1 MTGEQEQV
9 LLIRQAD
16 QRGAHQRPLRQIK
29 RRLRQALRQLPRL
42 ALSILPPTQIVHR
55 QRQRVCRQN
64 VRLRL
69 PLDGDKPA
77 AQRFVA
83 GIERIQALPPGGQIQ
98 LAAQAQRQGNMV
110 SFTQAFQL
118 RQEPQTLLG
127 KRQRQRG
134 AAWHSLDR
142 RQRLIGSP
150 QLLRQCQQRRVGEQ
164 DLQRQLPFHLLQT
177 VGQTYRQQR
186 VPSQFEEVIVA
197 ADPLHVQQLAPDRRQ
212 QRFVFTLRRFVRCL
226 ALRPLRL
233 RQRPP
238 IQFAVRRQR
247 QRRHHHPGRRHHIVR
262 QRRAHMLP
270 QRARQRFFRHVR
282 GRHHPRHQPFVVA
295 HRPCIHHRFAH
306 RRVRRQRRLYL
317 PAFDAEAADFYLLI
331 VAPQVLDVAVR
342 QITRHVAGA
351 VHPPARRERIAQEA
365 LRRQFRPVQVAPRH
379 LHPADI
385 QLAHRPQRHRLPAL
399 VQQVDARVGD
409 RPPDRHRRPLRL
421 PRTVP
426 GGHVHRRLRRPIQV
440 MQLRLRQ
447 PAVKLRHQRRRQRF
461 PAAHHP
467 HHLPAA
473 RRRLPVRQEALQ
485 HRRHEVQRGDAV
497 LFDRAAQ
504 VVRILVPFRLRH
516 HQARADHQRPEEL
529 PHRDVEAE
537 RRFLQHRVRRR
548 QAVGLLH
555 PHQPVDHPAVFVHR
569 ALRFTGR
576 ARGVN
581 HVRQVRRLRA
591 RCRVLGAQ
599 RLRQRRLQRQLRR
612 RRLAQRRPAGG
623 VRQQQHRVGILQ
635 DVLQAFARIG
645 WIERH
650 IGAAGLEDTEQRR
663 HHVQAAFG
671 AHRHPAVRA
680 DAARYQRVR
689 QPVGAGVQLGVAQA
703 FRAAHQRGGV
713 RRAAHLL
720 LEQRRQR
727 LIQRVVTLGAVP
739 AMQQQFAFRLRHH
752 RQ

>member
-1 MTGEQEQV
+1 M
-9 LLIRQAD
+9 
-16 QRGAHQRPLRQIK
+16 
-29 RRLRQALRQLPRL
+29 
-42 ALSILPPTQIVHR
+42 
-55 QRQRVCRQN
+55 
-64 VRLRL
+64 
-69 PLDGDKPA
+69 
-77 AQRFVA
+77 
-83 GIERIQALPPGGQIQ
+83 
-98 LAAQAQRQGNMV
+98 
-110 SFTQAFQL
+110 
-118 RQEPQTLLG
+118 
-127 KRQRQRG
+127 
-134 AAWHSLDR
+134 
-142 RQRLIGSP
+142 
-150 QLLRQCQQRRVGEQ
+150 
-164 DLQRQLPFHLLQT
+164 
-177 VGQTYRQQR
+177 
-186 VPSQFEEVIVA
+186 
-197 ADPLHVQQLAPDRRQ
+197 
-212 QRFVFTLRRFVRCL
+212 
-226 ALRPLRL
+226 
-233 RQRPP
+233 
-238 IQFAVRRQR
+238 
-247 QRRHHHPGRRHHIVR
+247 
-262 QRRAHMLP
+262 
-270 QRARQRFFRHVR
+270 
-282 GRHHPRHQPFVVA
+282 
-295 HRPCIHHRFAH
+295 
-306 RRVRRQRRLYL
+306 RRQRRLYL
-317 PAFDAEAADFYLLI
+317 AAFDAETADFHLLVI
-331 VAPQVLDVAVR
+331 APQVLDVAVR
-342 QITRHVAGA
+342 QIARHVTGA
-351 VHPPARRERIAQEA
+351 VHSPARRERIAQEA
-365 LRRQFRPVQVAPRH
+365 LRRQLGPIQIAPRH

-385 QLAHRPQRHRLPAL
+385 QLAHRPQRHRLPVI

-409 RPPDRHRRPLRL
+409 RPPDRHRHPVRL

-426 GGHVHRRLRRPIQV
+426 GGDVHRRLRRPIQV

-467 HHLPAA
+467 HHLAAA

-485 HRRHEVQRGDAV
+485 HRRHKVQRGDAV

-569 ALRFTGR
+569 ALRFTR
-576 ARGVN
+576 RTRGVN

-591 RCRVLGAQ
+591 PFRVLGAQ

-635 DVLQAFARIG
+635 DVLQALARIG
-645 WIERH
+645 RIERH

-703 FRAAHQRGGV
+703 FRSAHQRDGV

-720 LEQRRQR
+720 LEQRRQG
-727 LIQRVVTLGAVP
+727 LIQRVVTLGTVP

>member
-1 MTGEQEQV
+1 M
-9 LLIRQAD
+9 
-16 QRGAHQRPLRQIK
+16 
-29 RRLRQALRQLPRL
+29 
-42 ALSILPPTQIVHR
+42 
-55 QRQRVCRQN
+55 
-64 VRLRL
+64 
-69 PLDGDKPA
+69 
-77 AQRFVA
+77 
-83 GIERIQALPPGGQIQ
+83 
-98 LAAQAQRQGNMV
+98 
-110 SFTQAFQL
+110 
-118 RQEPQTLLG
+118 
-127 KRQRQRG
+127 
-134 AAWHSLDR
+134 
-142 RQRLIGSP
+142 
-150 QLLRQCQQRRVGEQ
+150 
-164 DLQRQLPFHLLQT
+164 
-177 VGQTYRQQR
+177 
-186 VPSQFEEVIVA
+186 A

-212 QRFVFTLRRFVRCL
+212 QRFVFTLRRFVRRL

-365 LRRQFRPVQVAPRH
+365 LRRQFRPVQVAPCH

-399 VQQVDARVGD
+399 VQQVDTRVGD
-409 RPPDRHRRPLRL
+409 RPPDRHRHPVRL

-426 GGHVHRRLRRPIQV
+426 GGDVHRRLRRPIQV

-497 LFDRAAQ
+497 LFDGAAQ
-504 VVRILVPFRLRH
+504 VIRILVPFRLRH
-516 HQARADHQRPEEL
+516 HQTRADHQRPEEL

-548 QAVGLLH
+548 QAVGFLH

-599 RLRQRRLQRQLRR
+599 RLRQRGLQRQLRR
-612 RRLAQRRPAGG
+612 HGFAQRRPAGG

-645 WIERH
+645 RIERH

-739 AMQQQFAFRLRHH
+739 AMQQMLPFGE
-752 RQ
+752 RQQIDMGY